1 MLVTAHEDAP
11 RGLTRAVFTG
21 KAMINDTE
29 VVRPCYLA
37 SMKWPVSNAKSEIP
51 APRLM
56 ADVPVSVGGSEATPI
71 TIAPVQSEVITA
83 TVGEKLTIP
92 LQQSV
97 RCEFSGPK
105 MSLNT
110 YGAGFE
116 KAAAFDVSLTAD
128 KSEAVLDLAALK
140 VQPGDYTIAF
150 YGSAVAKYSYHPQ
163 AVAAAE
169 AVLEAAKVHAAAL
182 ETEAKTLAENAATE
196 QDQAPAKQDVQEIE
210 AQKKAA
216 EAAVKA
222 AEAAVKA
229 AEQKLAAATNA
240 AKPKDIVDIVVS
252 KPIQIRVTAAAETAE
267 K

>member
-1 MLVTAHEDAP
+1 
-11 RGLTRAVFTG
+11 LTRAVFTG
-21 KAMINDTE
+21 RAMINDTE
-29 VVRPCYLA
+29 VVRPCRLA
-37 SMKWPVSNAKSEIP
+37 SMKWPVPNAKSEIP

-56 ADVPVSVGGSEATPI
+56 ADIPVSVGGSEATPI
-71 TIAPVQSEVITA
+71 TIAAAQDDVVLA

-92 LQQSV
+92 LSQQV

-105 MSLNT
+105 MTLNT

-169 AVLEAAKVHAAAL
+169 ALLEAAKKEAAAI
-182 ETEAKTLAENAATE
+182 ETEVKSLVENAAAATE
-196 QDQAPAKQDVQEIE
+196 QDQAVAKQAVQEIE
-210 AQKKAA
+210 ARK
-216 EAAVKA
+216 KA

-229 AEQKLAAATNA
+229 AEQKLTAATNA
-240 AKPKDIVDIVVS
+240 AKPQDIVDIVVS
-252 KPIQIRVTAAAETAE
+252 KPIQIRVAAAAESAE